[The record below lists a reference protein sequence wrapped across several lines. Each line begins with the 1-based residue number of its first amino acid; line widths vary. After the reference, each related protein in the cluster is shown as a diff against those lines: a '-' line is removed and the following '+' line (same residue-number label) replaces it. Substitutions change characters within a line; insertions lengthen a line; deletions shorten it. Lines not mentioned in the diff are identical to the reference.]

1 MKRKLIGALLGLPA
15 TVALYNLLVFLECI
29 CVYHEPFLFG
39 WKNIV
44 FPLIGWAVVC
54 VIAFIFRAYHRRKKQ
69 RNSSINLFSQSND
82 HFLLFAAYPD

>member
-29 CVYHEPFLFG
+29 CVYYEPFLFG

-54 VIAFIFRAYHRRKKQ
+54 VIAFIFRAYHRRKKAKEQ
-69 RNSSINLFSQSND
+69 QHQFIQSKQ
-82 HFLLFAAYPD
+82 

>member
-1 MKRKLIGALLGLPA
+1 MVGM
-15 TVALYNLLVFLECI
+15 LYWCQHQTEQGGQYHEKKIECI

-54 VIAFIFRAYHRRKKQ
+54 VIAFIFRAYHRRKKAKEQ
-69 RNSSINLFSQSND
+69 QHQFIQSKQ
-82 HFLLFAAYPD
+82 